1 VSRPNTAQQ
10 AWDLLLAGNQN
21 FIAGT
26 PAHPRQ
32 DAELRVELAD
42 QQSPFAALFGC
53 SDSRLSAE
61 MIFDVGLGDLFVVR
75 NAGQVIAETILG
87 SLEFAVEVLK
97 VPLILV
103 LGHDECGAV
112 KASLESHQGKL
123 TTQGEFIKNL
133 VARIEPTIKR
143 SLAAGESSLD
153 QLTHS
158 HIEDTLAELVERSS
172 LIRSYIESGR
182 LAVVGAEYRLAEGN
196 VSLISA
202 LGPLRKD
209 S

>member
-1 VSRPNTAQQ
+1 MSRPTTAQQ
-10 AWDLLLAGNQN
+10 AWDLLSEGNFN
-21 FIAGT
+21 FVHGT

-32 DAELRVELAD
+32 DAEMRVELAD
-42 QQSPFAALFGC
+42 QQAPFAALFGC

-87 SLEFAVEVLK
+87 SLEFSVEVLK

-112 KASLESHQGKL
+112 KASLDSELGKL
-123 TTQGEFIKNL
+123 STSGEFIRNL
-133 VARIEPTIKR
+133 VDRIRPTIER
-143 SLAAGESSLD
+143 SLAAGENTLD
-153 QLTHS
+153 QLTHN
-158 HIEDTLAELVERSS
+158 HIQDTIEELVERSA

-182 LAVVGAEYRLAEGN
+182 LAVVGAEYRLAEGK
-196 VSLISA
+196 VSMISA
-202 LGPLRKD
+202 IGPLRKD
-209 S
+209 G